1 MVSGWRTFSSCE
13 PRRHHAIVFRHNWT
27 LCSEPVWLCSR
38 LPQNLNYHAG
48 KTKRHATSSAISPI
62 VPMLYSTNSWTSP
75 RTSSAMWYAE
85 MSRLAKQQVFSTKPS
100 FVGRRRLAEGSQ
112 TSRYSR
118 HAGLLHRIRG
128 IYKASPTVD
137 ILWWLVMRTINWW
150 VIAREEEKL
159 RTGWSASTWQEVKFV
174 QNTAK
179 F

>member
-62 VPMLYSTNSWTSP
+62 VPMLYSTNSWTSS
-75 RTSSAMWYAE
+75 RTSSAMWYTE
-85 MSRLAKQQVFSTKPS
+85 MSRLAKQQVFSTI
-100 FVGRRRLAEGSQ
+100 RLAEGSQ
-112 TSRYSR
+112 RSRYSR

-128 IYKASPTVD
+128 KYKASPTVD
-137 ILWWLVMRTINWW
+137 RHSLVTGHENNKLKGDRPGGGKTPNWLVRID
-150 VIAREEEKL
+150 L
-159 RTGWSASTWQEVKFV
+159 TGSEVRSKHR
-174 QNTAK
+174 QILI
-179 F
+179 